1 LCENSFVNPALYP
14 GDIKKSY
21 LSVRLSLNAIMEN
34 LNSEAKKPDDVRKL
48 SSQITIRDL
57 SVILVICLL
66 AGALVLMPKFV
77 GFDPYAS
84 LYYAKNAGMIAFAAL
99 IAYNLTVRKKTD
111 KRWLTALTGIFVIS
125 AVFINLLPSDSKNQS
140 VVLACIHLPLM
151 LWCFYSIVYTGFDL
165 RDTGKRVSFIRHNGD
180 MAILGALILLSGM
193 LLAGLSIGLFSSIE
207 INIQKFVMEYIAI
220 WGVVAAPALT
230 EFILHHYPRLTEKI
244 APVLASIFTPIVL
257 ITLVIYLIAI
267 IFSGK
272 DPYTDRDFLIL
283 FNLMLLVVMALI
295 VFSLSETS
303 EGRRRKI
310 SEAVLLA
317 LSVVTL
323 VVDIVALSA
332 IFYRLSE
339 YGITPNRVAVLGSNL
354 LILGNLILIT
364 IDLFRVTFR
373 NASFDRVNVTT
384 AKYLPVYLAWTIIV
398 VFGFPIIF

>member
-1 LCENSFVNPALYP
+1 
-14 GDIKKSY
+14 
-21 LSVRLSLNAIMEN
+21 MEN
-34 LNSEAKKPDDVRKL
+34 FSSEVQQPDDTRQ
-48 SSQITIRDL
+48 SSFPITIRDL
-57 SVILVICLL
+57 AVILVICLV
-66 AGALVLMPKFV
+66 AGALVLIPKFA
-77 GFDPYAS
+77 GFDPFAN

-99 IAYNLTVRKKTD
+99 IAYNLTLREKTD
-111 KRWLTALTGIFVIS
+111 KRWLLGLTGIFVIS
-125 AVFINLLPSDSKNQS
+125 AVFINLLPSDSKNQA

-151 LWCFYSIVYTGFDL
+151 LWCFYGIVYTGVDF
-165 RDTGKRVSFIRHNGD
+165 RDNSKRVSFIRHNGD

-207 INIQKFVMEYIAI
+207 ISIEKFVTEYIAI
-220 WGVVAAPALT
+220 CGVVAAPAIT

-244 APVLASIFTPIVL
+244 APILATIFTPLVL
-257 ITLVIYLIAI
+257 ITLVIYLVAV

-303 EGRRRKI
+303 AGRRRKV
-310 SEAVLLA
+310 SEVVLLA
-317 LSVVTL
+317 LSIVTL

-373 NASFDRVNVTT
+373 NASLERVNLTT
-384 AKYLPVYLAWTIIV
+384 AKYLPVYMAWTIVV
-398 VFGFPIIF
+398 VFGFPLIF

>member
-1 LCENSFVNPALYP
+1 MPLK
-14 GDIKKSY
+14 DIKKSY
-21 LSVRLSLNAIMEN
+21 LSVRLSQNEVMEN
-34 LNSEAKKPDDVRKL
+34 QNSEAKKPDDARKL

-57 SVILVICLL
+57 AVILVICLL
-66 AGALVLMPKFV
+66 AGVLVLIPKFA
-77 GFDPYAS
+77 GFDPYAN

-99 IAYNLTVRKKTD
+99 IAYNLTVSKKLN
-111 KRWLTALTGIFVIS
+111 KKWLTGLTGIFIIS
-125 AVFINLLPSDSKNQS
+125 EVFINLLPSDSKDQS
-140 VVLACIHLPLM
+140 VVLTCIHLPLM
-151 LWCFYSIVYTGFDL
+151 LWCFYGIVYIGFDF

-220 WGVVAAPALT
+220 CGVVAAPALT

-244 APVLASIFTPIVL
+244 APILASIFTPIVL

-295 VFSLSETS
+295 VFSLSEVS

-310 SEAVLLA
+310 SEAVLLV

-339 YGITPNRVAVLGSNL
+339 YGVTPNRVAVLGSNL

-364 IDLFRVTFR
+364 VDLFRVTFR
-373 NASFDRVNVTT
+373 NSSLDRINVTT
-384 AKYLPVYLAWTIIV
+384 AKYLPVYMIWTIFV
-398 VFGFPIIF
+398 VFGFPLIF

>member
-1 LCENSFVNPALYP
+1 MWENSFVNPALNP
-14 GDIKKSY
+14 WDIKKLY

-34 LNSEAKKPDDVRKL
+34 LNSETKKPDDIRKL
-48 SSQITIRDL
+48 SSQITIQDL
-57 SVILVICLL
+57 AVILVICLL
-66 AGALVLMPKFV
+66 AAALVLIPKFA
-77 GFDPYAS
+77 GFDPYAN
-84 LYYAKNAGMIAFAAL
+84 LFYAKNAGMIAFAAL
-99 IAYNLTVRKKTD
+99 IAYNLTVRKKPN
-111 KRWLTALTGIFVIS
+111 KKWLIGLTGILVVS

-151 LWCFYSIVYTGFDL
+151 LWCLYGIVYIRFDF
-165 RDTGKRVSFIRHNGD
+165 RDTDKRVSFIRHNGD

-193 LLAGLSIGLFSSIE
+193 LLAGLSIGLFASIE
-207 INIQKFVMEYIAI
+207 IEIQKFVMDYIAI
-220 WGVVAAPALT
+220 CGVVAAPAIT
-230 EFILHHYPRLTEKI
+230 EFILRHYPRLTEKI
-244 APVLASIFTPIVL
+244 APILASIFTPIVL
-257 ITLVIYLIAI
+257 ITLVIYLIAV

-295 VFSLSETS
+295 VFSLSEVS

>member
-1 LCENSFVNPALYP
+1 
-14 GDIKKSY
+14 
-21 LSVRLSLNAIMEN
+21 MEN
-34 LNSEAKKPDDVRKL
+34 LHSEPKHPDDTRQ
-48 SSQITIRDL
+48 SSFPITIRDL
-57 SVILVICLL
+57 AVILVICLV
-66 AGALVLMPKFV
+66 AGVLVLIPKFI
-77 GFDPYAS
+77 GFDPYAN
-84 LYYAKNAGMIAFAAL
+84 LFYAKNAGMIAFAAL
-99 IAYNLTVRKKTD
+99 IAYNLTLRENTD
-111 KRWLTALTGIFVIS
+111 KRWLLGLTGIFVVS
-125 AVFINLLPSDSKNQS
+125 AVFINLLPSDSKNQA

-151 LWCFYSIVYTGFDL
+151 LWCFYGIVYTGVDF
-165 RDTGKRVSFIRHNGD
+165 RDNGKRVSFIRHNGD
-180 MAILGALILLSGM
+180 MAILGALIVLSGM

-207 INIQKFVMEYIAI
+207 ISIEKFVMEYVAI
-220 WGVVAAPALT
+220 CGVVAAPAIT

-244 APVLASIFTPIVL
+244 APILATIFTPLVL
-257 ITLVIYLIAI
+257 ITLVIYLVAV

-303 EGRRRKI
+303 AGRRRKV
-310 SEAVLLA
+310 SEVVLLA

-373 NASFDRVNVTT
+373 NASLDRVNLTT
-384 AKYLPVYLAWTIIV
+384 AKYLPVYMAWTIVV
-398 VFGFPIIF
+398 VFGFPLIF

>member
-1 LCENSFVNPALYP
+1 VGPAVHP
-14 GDIKKSY
+14 GDFRKSY
-21 LSVRLSLNAIMEN
+21 LSLRLSENAVMED
-34 LNSEAKKPDDVRKL
+34 LNSEVKKTDDDRNV
-48 SSQITIRDL
+48 SSPITLKDMIK
-57 SVILVICLL
+57 ILVICLI
-66 AGALVLMPKFV
+66 AVALVFIPKYV

-84 LYYAKNAGMIAFAAL
+84 MFYAKNVGMIAFAAL

-111 KRWLTALTGIFVIS
+111 KKWLLLLIGIFVLS
-125 AVFINLLPSDSKNQS
+125 VLFTSLLPADSKDQS
-140 VVLACIHLPLM
+140 IVLSCIHLPLM
-151 LWCFYSIVYTGFDL
+151 FWCVYGIVYTGFGI
-165 RDTGKRVSFIRHNGD
+165 RDNSKRVSFIRHNGD
-180 MAILGALILLSGM
+180 MAILGALIVLSGM

-207 INIQKFVMEYIAI
+207 IEIEKFVMDYVAI
-220 WGVVAAPALT
+220 CGVVTAPAIT

-244 APVLASIFTPIVL
+244 APIIASLFSPVVL
-257 ITLVIYLIAI
+257 ITLIIYLIAV

-295 VFSLSETS
+295 VFSVSEAS

-310 SEAVLLA
+310 SEVVLLS

-323 VVDIVALSA
+323 VVDVVALSA

-373 NASFDRVNVTT
+373 NASFERVNVTT
-384 AKYLPVYLAWTIIV
+384 AKYLPVYMAWTIIV
-398 VFGFPIIF
+398 VFGFPLIFG

>member
-1 LCENSFVNPALYP
+1 
-14 GDIKKSY
+14 
-21 LSVRLSLNAIMEN
+21 MEN
-34 LNSEAKKPDDVRKL
+34 LNSEVKNPDETRKL
-48 SSQITIRDL
+48 SSQITMRDMA
-57 SVILVICLL
+57 VILVICLL
-66 AGALVLMPKFV
+66 AAALVLIPKFA
-77 GFDPYAS
+77 GFDPYAN
-84 LYYAKNAGMIAFAAL
+84 LFYAKNAGMIAFAAL
-99 IAYNLTVRKKTD
+99 IAYNLTVRKKPN
-111 KRWLTALTGIFVIS
+111 KKWLTGLTGILVVS

-151 LWCFYSIVYTGFDL
+151 LWCLYGIVYIRFDF

-193 LLAGLSIGLFSSIE
+193 LLAGLSIGLFASIE
-207 INIQKFVMEYIAI
+207 IEIQKFVMDYIAI
-220 WGVVAAPALT
+220 CGVVAAPAIT
-230 EFILHHYPRLTEKI
+230 EFILRHYPRLTEKI
-244 APVLASIFTPIVL
+244 APILASIFTPIVL
-257 ITLVIYLIAI
+257 ITLVIYLIAV

-295 VFSLSETS
+295 VFSLSEVS

-339 YGITPNRVAVLGSNL
+339 YGITPNRIAVLGSNL

-373 NASFDRVNVTT
+373 NASLDRVNVTT
-384 AKYLPVYLAWTIIV
+384 AKYLPVYMVWTIFI
-398 VFGFPIIF
+398 VFGFPLIF

>member
-1 LCENSFVNPALYP
+1 
-14 GDIKKSY
+14 
-21 LSVRLSLNAIMEN
+21 MEN
-34 LNSEAKKPDDVRKL
+34 LNSETKQPDDTRQ
-48 SSQITIRDL
+48 SSFPITIRDL
-57 SVILVICLL
+57 AVILIICMV
-66 AGALVLMPKFV
+66 AGALVLIPKFA
-77 GFDPYAS
+77 GFDPYAN
-84 LYYAKNAGMIAFAAL
+84 LFYAKNAGMISFAAL
-99 IAYNLTVRKKTD
+99 ITYNLTLRKKTD
-111 KRWLTALTGIFVIS
+111 KRWLLGLTGIFIIS
-125 AVFINLLPSDSKNQS
+125 AVFVNLLPSDSKNQA

-151 LWCFYSIVYTGFDL
+151 LWCFYGIVYTGADF
-165 RDTGKRVSFIRHNGD
+165 RDNGKRVSFIRHNGD

-207 INIQKFVMEYIAI
+207 ISIEKFVMDYIAI
-220 WGVVAAPALT
+220 CGVVAAPAIT

-244 APVLASIFTPIVL
+244 APILATIFTPLVL
-257 ITLVIYLIAI
+257 ITLVIYLVAV

-303 EGRRRKI
+303 AGRRRKA
-310 SEAVLLA
+310 SEVVLLA

-373 NASFDRVNVTT
+373 NASLERVNLTT
-384 AKYLPVYLAWTIIV
+384 AKYLPVYMAWTIVV
-398 VFGFPIIF
+398 VFGFPLIF

>member
-1 LCENSFVNPALYP
+1 
-14 GDIKKSY
+14 
-21 LSVRLSLNAIMEN
+21 MEN
-34 LNSEAKKPDDVRKL
+34 LISETKQPDEIRQP
-48 SSQITIRDL
+48 SSFITIRDL
-57 SVILVICLL
+57 AVILVICLL
-66 AGALVLMPKFV
+66 AGALVLIPRYA
-77 GFDPYAS
+77 GFDPFDS

-99 IAYNLTVRKKTD
+99 IAYNLTVRKITD
-111 KRWLTALTGIFVIS
+111 KKWLFLLIAIFAVS
-125 AVFINLLPSDSKNQS
+125 AVFINLLPADSKDQT
-140 VVLACIHLPLM
+140 VVLACIHLPLL
-151 LWCFYSIVYTGFDL
+151 LWCVYGMAYTGFDF
-165 RDTGKRVSFIRHNGD
+165 RDNGKRVSFIRHNGD

-207 INIQKFVMEYIAI
+207 IRIEKFVMEYIAI
-220 WGVVAAPALT
+220 CGVVSAPAIT
-230 EFILHHYPRLTEKI
+230 EFILHYYPRLTEKI
-244 APVLASIFTPIVL
+244 APILATIFTPLVL
-257 ITLVIYLIAI
+257 ITLVIYLIAVV
-267 IFSGK
+267 FSGK

-303 EGRRRKI
+303 AGRRRKV
-310 SEAVLLA
+310 SEVVLLA

-373 NASFDRVNVTT
+373 NASFKRVNLTT
-384 AKYLPVYLAWTIIV
+384 AKYLPVYMAWTVVV
-398 VFGFPIIF
+398 VFVFPLVF